1 MRRSISLTVAV
12 LVGGL
17 LMSSCG
23 GDSGSEGAGL
33 HVTSE
38 VVSHKSTKD
47 MLVFAPDAEGRWPV
61 IVAFHGIGGTGQDM
75 AEIATRLARE
85 GSVVFAPT
93 YGTDITTQEGIDRA
107 AVDAEC
113 GYRFA
118 RSIAAEY
125 GGDLGQPVTFVG
137 WSLGAS
143 AALAIGLTEEV
154 DPTGEFVSCFGQ
166 VPRPDI
172 IVAISGCHYEG
183 GQLDF
188 VDTEAWGTRRPIS
201 SSSPA
206 RRTPTALRGRPGTPL
221 ARCGWVRRQSPDARR
236 GGPFRPGLP
245 RPSGRPVRGGERSC
259 GGAVRR
265 GDPGCHRRQAAPDL
279 IGPFAPGASAELS
292 SAGNHPEVRP
302 PKVALR
308 DLDTQ
313 RFHDALDR
321 PTVPPRAACLF
332 TSVLRRE
339 SPSRRGG

>member
-17 LMSSCG
+17 LLSSCAR
-23 GDSGSEGAGL
+23 DSDSEDGEF

-38 VVSHKSTKD
+38 VVSHEATKD
-47 MLVFAPDAEGRWPV
+47 MLVFAPDAEGPWPV
-61 IVAFHGIGGTGQDM
+61 VVAFHGIGGTGQDM

-125 GGDLGQPVTFVG
+125 GGDLDQPVTFVG

-143 AALAIGLTEEV
+143 AALGIGLTEEL

-188 VDTEAWGTRRPIS
+188 VDTEAWGNKEADIF
-201 SSSPA
+201 
-206 RRTPTALRGRPGTPL
+206 LL
-221 ARCGWVRRQSPDARR
+221 AGENDMNCPPWETEDAAA
-236 GGPFRPGLP
+236 
-245 RPSGRPVRGGERSC
+245 EMRSA
-259 GGAVRR
+259 GYEVDLSMLDGA
-265 GDPGCHRRQAAPDL
+265 DH
-279 IGPFAPGASAELS
+279 FAP
-292 SAGNHPEVRP
+292 V
-302 PKVALR
+302 
-308 DLDTQ
+308 
-313 RFHDALDR
+313 FHDLQDGQFVVVANDPAGEQTVEVILDAI
-321 PTVPPRAACLF
+321 AARQHR
-332 TSVLRRE
+332 T
-339 SPSRRGG
+339 

>member
-17 LMSSCG
+17 LLSSCAR
-23 GDSGSEGAGL
+23 DSDSEDGEF

-38 VVSHKSTKD
+38 VVSHEATKD
-47 MLVFAPDAEGRWPV
+47 MLVFAPDAEGPWPV
-61 IVAFHGIGGTGQDM
+61 VVAFHGIGGTGQDM

-125 GGDLGQPVTFVG
+125 GGDLDQPVTFVG

-143 AALAIGLTEEV
+143 AALGIGLTEEL

-188 VDTEAWGTRRPIS
+188 VDTEAWGNKEADIF
-201 SSSPA
+201 
-206 RRTPTALRGRPGTPL
+206 LL
-221 ARCGWVRRQSPDARR
+221 AGENDTNCPPWETEDAAA
-236 GGPFRPGLP
+236 
-245 RPSGRPVRGGERSC
+245 EMRSA
-259 GGAVRR
+259 GYEVNLSMLDGA
-265 GDPGCHRRQAAPDL
+265 DH
-279 IGPFAPGASAELS
+279 FAP
-292 SAGNHPEVRP
+292 V
-302 PKVALR
+302 
-308 DLDTQ
+308 
-313 RFHDALDR
+313 FHDLQDGQFVVVANDPAGEQTVEVILDAI
-321 PTVPPRAACLF
+321 AARQHR
-332 TSVLRRE
+332 T
-339 SPSRRGG
+339 

>member
-1 MRRSISLTVAV
+1 MRRSISLTVSV

-23 GDSGSEGAGL
+23 GDSSSEDGGF
-33 HVTSE
+33 HVTSQ
-38 VVSHKSTKD
+38 VVSHEATMD

-93 YGTDITTQEGIDRA
+93 YRTNITTQEGIDRA

-125 GGDLGQPVTFVG
+125 GGDLDQPVTFVG

-143 AALAIGLTEEV
+143 AALAIGLTEEI

-188 VDTEAWGTRRPIS
+188 VDTEAWGNKGADIFLLAGEKDTNCPPWETEDAAAEMRSAGYEVNLRTLDAADHFAPVFHDLQDGQFVVVAND
-201 SSSPA
+201 PA
-206 RRTPTALRGRPGTPL
+206 
-221 ARCGWVRRQSPDARR
+221 
-236 GGPFRPGLP
+236 
-245 RPSGRPVRGGERSC
+245 GERTVEVILD
-259 GGAVRR
+259 AIAARQ
-265 GDPGCHRRQAAPDL
+265 HR
-279 IGPFAPGASAELS
+279 
-292 SAGNHPEVRP
+292 
-302 PKVALR
+302 
-308 DLDTQ
+308 T
-313 RFHDALDR
+313 
-321 PTVPPRAACLF
+321 
-332 TSVLRRE
+332 
-339 SPSRRGG
+339 

>member
-38 VVSHKSTKD
+38 VVSHKATKD

-93 YGTDITTQEGIDRA
+93 FGTDITTQKGIDRA

-143 AALAIGLTEEV
+143 AALAIGLTEGI
-154 DPTGEFVSCFGQ
+154 DPTGEFVSCFSQ

-188 VDTEAWGTRRPIS
+188 VDTEAWGNKEADIFLLAGEKDTNCPPWETRDAAGEMRTAGYEVNLLMLDGADHFAPVFHDLQDGQFVVVAND
-201 SSSPA
+201 PA
-206 RRTPTALRGRPGTPL
+206 
-221 ARCGWVRRQSPDARR
+221 
-236 GGPFRPGLP
+236 
-245 RPSGRPVRGGERSC
+245 GERSVEVILD
-259 GGAVRR
+259 AIAARQ
-265 GDPGCHRRQAAPDL
+265 HR
-279 IGPFAPGASAELS
+279 
-292 SAGNHPEVRP
+292 
-302 PKVALR
+302 
-308 DLDTQ
+308 T
-313 RFHDALDR
+313 
-321 PTVPPRAACLF
+321 
-332 TSVLRRE
+332 
-339 SPSRRGG
+339 

>member
-1 MRRSISLTVAV
+1 MEMRRSISLSVAV

-17 LMSSCG
+17 LLSSCAR
-23 GDSGSEGAGL
+23 DSGSEEGEF

-38 VVSHKSTKD
+38 VVSHEGTKD

-61 IVAFHGIGGTGQDM
+61 VVAFHGIGGTGQDM

-93 YGTDITTQEGIDRA
+93 YATDITTQEGVDRA

-125 GGDLGQPVTFVG
+125 GGDLDQPVSFVG

-143 AALAIGLTEEV
+143 TALAIGLTEEI

-172 IVAISGCHYEG
+172 IVAVSGCHYEG

-188 VDTEAWGTRRPIS
+188 VDTEAWGNREAEIFLLAGEKDTNCPLWETEDAAAEMRSAGYEVNLSMLDGADHFAPVFHDLQDGQFVVVAND
-201 SSSPA
+201 PA
-206 RRTPTALRGRPGTPL
+206 
-221 ARCGWVRRQSPDARR
+221 
-236 GGPFRPGLP
+236 
-245 RPSGRPVRGGERSC
+245 GERTVEVILD
-259 GGAVRR
+259 AIAARQ
-265 GDPGCHRRQAAPDL
+265 HR
-279 IGPFAPGASAELS
+279 
-292 SAGNHPEVRP
+292 
-302 PKVALR
+302 
-308 DLDTQ
+308 T
-313 RFHDALDR
+313 
-321 PTVPPRAACLF
+321 
-332 TSVLRRE
+332 
-339 SPSRRGG
+339 